1 MNNCPAAVSDLP
13 ETPVDSED
21 SALLYFSFSLLYFYY
36 NITIILDSNN
46 NKLGCEFFFIKN
58 FTGCERRMHLLI

>member
-1 MNNCPAAVSDLP
+1 MNNYPAAVSDLP

-46 NKLGCEFFFIKN
+46 NNEIII
-58 FTGCERRMHLLI
+58 TSERSERSSYQY